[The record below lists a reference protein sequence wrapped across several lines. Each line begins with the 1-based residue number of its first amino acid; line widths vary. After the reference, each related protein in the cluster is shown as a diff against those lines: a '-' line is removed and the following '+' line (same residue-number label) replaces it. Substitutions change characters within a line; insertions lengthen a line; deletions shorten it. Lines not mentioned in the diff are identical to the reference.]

1 MLLDGGERDRR
12 MRRINAR
19 AFPTHG
25 AGLHRRGP
33 PWRPR
38 TVGQEYDQGL
48 EALARSYGAEVAG

>member
-1 MLLDGGERDRR
+1 

-33 PWRPR
+33 PWRLR